1 MNLRIKYPIL
11 TKLLRPFRKS
21 QQKTCLAIIAALL
34 EAAQANSFAIASELA
49 QQSEI
54 QLASAVNRLYRF
66 LRNERFDDWLLTEQ
80 LFSFFAAERKTIVLC
95 LDWTAWGERFSLLT
109 ASVCVEKRS
118 LPVAVS
124 AVKKNL
130 LARSQNLWEE
140 TFLRLCA
147 ERLKS
152 AGVKAIWLCDRGFHR
167 VMWLLALKQLKQQF
181 VVRLQRDVLCEID
194 GQKVLLGKI
203 PINRGEYRDF
213 GVVKLRVDG
222 KVKVR
227 LIGVLA
233 EEAKEVWW
241 LATNLKLSVAEI
253 VGLYDRRM
261 SIEQQFRDTKG
272 ARFGLK
278 LKWTQFE
285 KAEYL
290 ERMYLL
296 LGVAGLLWTSLGRFV
311 EGAKPQVRMKCRRK
325 GARLSLMR
333 IGVLFW
339 RTVTGKLKL
348 TTKFVRQN
356 LPLPKVR
363 IFPWLAVQQK

>member
-1 MNLRIKYPIL
+1 MNLKLKYPIL
-11 TKLLRPFRKS
+11 VKLLRPFRQS
-21 QQKTCLAIIAALL
+21 QQKTCISIVAAIL
-34 EAAQANSFAIASELA
+34 EAAEANSIAIASKLA
-49 QQSEI
+49 SQSEI
-54 QLASAVNRLYRF
+54 GLPSAVNRFYRF
-66 LRNERFDDWLLTEQ
+66 LRNERFDDWLLTER
-80 LFSFFAAERKTIVLC
+80 LFSFFAERKRIVLC
-95 LDWTAWGERFSLLT
+95 LDWTSWGEQFSLLT

-124 AVKKNL
+124 AVRKRM

-140 TFLRLCA
+140 TFLRLCV
-147 ERLKS
+147 ERLKR
-152 AGVKAIWLCDRGFHR
+152 AQVRAIWLCDRGFHR
-167 VMWLLALKQLKQQF
+167 VQWLLTLEQFKQQF
-181 VVRLQRDVLCEID
+181 VVRLQRDVFVELD
-194 GQKVLLGKI
+194 NRKVLLK
-203 PINRGEYRDF
+203 NLKLNKGEYRDF

-227 LIGVLA
+227 LIGVWA
-233 EEAKEVWW
+233 TEAKELWW

-278 LKWTQFE
+278 LKWTQFQ

-296 LGVAGLLWTSLGRFV
+296 VGVAGLLWTSLGRFI
-311 EGAKPQVRMKCRRK
+311 EREKPQVRMKCRRK
-325 GARLSLMR
+325 GARLSLIR
-333 IGVLFW
+333 IGALFW
-339 RTVTGKLKL
+339 RKVTKRLQL
-348 TTKFVRQN
+348 TTKFVKRN

-363 IFPWLAVQQK
+363 IFAWLQIQQK